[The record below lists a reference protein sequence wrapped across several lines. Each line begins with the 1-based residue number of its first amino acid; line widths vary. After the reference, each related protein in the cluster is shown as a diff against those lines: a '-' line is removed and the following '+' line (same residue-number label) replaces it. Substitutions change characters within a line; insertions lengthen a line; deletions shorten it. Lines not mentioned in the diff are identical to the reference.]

1 MQCSLFWTCH
11 GYANTEISKEYRGK
25 TNRQLL
31 NHLYPSTMH
40 QLHYLSRPH
49 TKSHLP
55 KWPVRARLAWR
66 VSSFMR
72 ADFVLFQTEFCWKFS
87 NNNLNHR
94 HKHQFPDDYR
104 ERRRHCLLE
113 QKQSETERIYG
124 VTSAG
129 HKNLLLKSE
138 ATLPVVATRLVYL
151 AAVQTTYTWLQS
163 LCCEKPGFLQHMRDI
178 DFREIKTQ
186 SSGSP
191 QL

>member
-1 MQCSLFWTCH
+1 
-11 GYANTEISKEYRGK
+11 
-25 TNRQLL
+25 
-31 NHLYPSTMH
+31 
-40 QLHYLSRPH
+40 
-49 TKSHLP
+49 
-55 KWPVRARLAWR
+55 
-66 VSSFMR
+66 MR

-104 ERRRHCLLE
+104 ERRWRHCLLE

-129 HKNLLLKSE
+129 RKNLLLKSE

-163 LCCEKPGFLQHMRDI
+163 LCCEKPGFLQGYWLQRDKNTVLGFPSAI
-178 DFREIKTQ
+178 AVITLTTSHWVCAGMQESQCTRDSVDWGNVLGT
-186 SSGSP
+186 
-191 QL
+191 L